1 MSKAV
6 RFFHKGITFFDG
18 TSVASGYKLFQYQST
33 TTTKCDTYTTSSKG
47 TANSNPM
54 TLNADG
60 RLDQDVYIDQST
72 KFVLATSAA
81 GDPPTSSVW
90 TIDNGVSTEQLWTTV
105 TKSANYTVAETDR
118 DKVILVDAT
127 SGAITISLL
136 AAATAGDGFRVVIK
150 KTDSSGNAV
159 TIDGNSSETIDGSTT
174 STITT
179 QYDSRN
185 LICDG
190 SNWRLIQS
198 VNNPTTLVDANGNES
213 IILTATS
220 SAVNEFTVVNAATG
234 NNPQLKASGG
244 DTNIDVA
251 LTPKGSG
258 NVDITT
264 GGLELSGKEVLQEA
278 TSSQQGQVR
287 LYEDTDN
294 GSNYV
299 GFGAAA
305 SIAANLIWTL
315 PSADGTSGQVI
326 KTDGSGTLSFT
337 SPKVVQYVLAT
348 SSTDDSTTSA
358 SMQASSLSGTITPTS
373 ASNKILAIVFAPTSA
388 TRAASTPTGMYVEMR
403 IRNTTNSTTVGQGRA
418 GIVFTTGSS
427 ATAPTYGSAM
437 IMGYETAPSTSAT
450 TYQLQYASG
459 EATNVTASIQGSTKG
474 PATMILLELSV

>member
-6 RFFHKGITFFDG
+6 RFFHKGTTMFNGSSIA
-18 TSVASGYKLFQYQST
+18 ASYKLFQYQAG
-33 TTTKCDTYTTSSKG
+33 TTTKANTYTDSGKG

-60 RLDQDVYIDQST
+60 RLDQDVYIDQSM
-72 KFVLATSAA
+72 KFVLAASSA

-90 TIDNGVSTEQLWTTV
+90 TIDNALATEQLWTT
-105 TKSANYTVAETDR
+105 TSKSAHYTVTEADR
-118 DKVILVDAT
+118 DKLILVDAT
-127 SGAITISLL
+127 SGAVTITLL
-136 AAATAGDGFRVVIK
+136 AAATAGNGFRVAVK
-150 KTDSSGNAV
+150 KIDSSGNAV
-159 TIDGNSSETIDGSTT
+159 TIDGNSSETLDGAAT
-174 STITT
+174 STLST
-179 QYDSRN
+179 QYDTDN

-190 SNWRLIQS
+190 SNWHSILNIG
-198 VNNPTTLVDANGNES
+198 NPTTLTDSNGNES

-244 DTNIDVA
+244 DTDIDVA
-251 LTPKGSG
+251 LTPKGAG

-278 TSSQQGQVR
+278 TASQQGQLR

-315 PSADGTSGQVI
+315 PSADGTSGQYMS
-326 KTDGSGTLSFT
+326 TNGSGTLAMT
-337 SPKVVQYVLAT
+337 SPKVVQYVIGT
-348 SSTDDSTTSA
+348 SSTDDSTTST
-358 SMQASSLSGTITPTS
+358 SMQASSLSATITPTS
-373 ASNKILAIVFAPTSA
+373 ASNKILAICFAPTSA
-388 TRAASTPTGMYVEMR
+388 VRAASSPSDIFIDLR
-403 IRNTTNSTTVGQGRA
+403 IRNTTDSTTVGQARA
-418 GIVFTTGSS
+418 GGTLIAGSS
-427 ATAPTYGSAM
+427 ATAPFYAGTM
-437 IMGYETAPSTSAT
+437 IMGTETAPSTSAT

-459 EATNVTASIQGSTKG
+459 TATNVTASIQGSTKG
-474 PATMILLELSV
+474 PAVMLLLELSV